1 MIFEERQIEK
11 NNFSSRAIF
20 LFILVGV
27 SFLAVLFQVFAL
39 QVSSYS
45 SYELAALKNKNYAV
59 PIQPLRGE
67 ILDRKGRT
75 IVRNEP
81 TFDLITQPDLIDN
94 PESFLKLIKPVIYL
108 SETEEA
114 QYLKKFKQKAFVNK
128 ELVLKKNL
136 TEEEIARFN
145 VRSFNFKN
153 AFIDKRYRR
162 ISEHPKVF
170 SHVLGYTSKSDN
182 QYDLSMDIPRSHWA
196 DAELTYA
203 SGLIQGKTGLE
214 ETYNQHL
221 LGKHG
226 TRIYEINSRGRLVKT
241 LEYNSPEKGLDLYTH
256 LDIEA
261 QISAAKALG
270 DRKGAVVAID
280 LQSGGINV
288 LYSAP
293 NYSINKLSNGISIEE
308 FQGLIQDPDKPFFNR
323 ALQGRY
329 PPASTIKPAIGM
341 FGLTNKLINWRE
353 EIDDPGFFTL
363 PENGRIYRGWKK
375 GGHNNVNLKKALMV
389 SSNTYFFKLAY
400 QSDIKDLASYFSLF
414 GFGNKV
420 CRDCFDED
428 AAFVPSPEWKYKNFN
443 VPWFTGDTVNI
454 GVGQGYLVATPMQLA
469 NYISILANKGN
480 LLSPSIVKVDGQ
492 NLDINK
498 NQKVAL
504 SNQDWAKMHDALT
517 AVIENDFGTARSIRN
532 LKNFQ
537 VAGKSGTAELVSLDS
552 KEAYLEVRDTELLR
566 DHSIIIAFG
575 PMPNPQY
582 AVSVV
587 IENGESGGAVAG
599 PVAIEVLKS
608 LLNEQ

>member
-11 NNFSSRAIF
+11 NNFSYRAVF
-20 LFILVGV
+20 LFTLVGAC
-27 SFLAVLFQVFAL
+27 FLAVLFQVFAL
-39 QVSSYS
+39 QVSSYT
-45 SYELAALKNKNYAV
+45 SYELAALNNKNYAV

-67 ILDRKGRT
+67 ILDRNGLA

-81 TFDLITQPDLIDN
+81 TFDLITQPDLIN
-94 PESFLKLIKPVIYL
+94 QPELFLELIKPVIYL

-114 QYLKKFKQKAFVNK
+114 AYLKKFKEKAFVNK

-136 TEEEIARFN
+136 SAEEIARFN

-153 AFIDKRYRR
+153 AFIDKRHRR
-162 ISEHPKVF
+162 ISEYPRIF
-170 SHVLGYTSKSDN
+170 SHVLGYTSRSDN

-203 SGLIQGKTGLE
+203 NGLIHGKTGLE
-214 ETYNQHL
+214 ETYNNHL
-221 LGKHG
+221 LGTHG

-241 LEYNSPEKGLDLYTH
+241 LGYDSPEKGLDLHTH

-293 NYSINKLSNGISIEE
+293 NYSINKLSNGMSVNE
-308 FQGLIQDPDKPFFNR
+308 FQDLIQDPDKPFFNR

-341 FGLTNKLINWRE
+341 FGLSNNLINWKE
-353 EIDDPGFFTL
+353 EVDDPGFFTL
-363 PENGRIYRGWKK
+363 PENGRIYRGWRE
-375 GGHNNVNLKKALMV
+375 GGHKNVNLKKALMV

-400 QSDIKDLASYFSLF
+400 QADIKDLSSYFSLF
-414 GFGNKV
+414 GFGNRV
-420 CRDCFDED
+420 CEDCFDED
-428 AAFVPSPEWKYKNFN
+428 PAFVPSPEWKYKNFN

-469 NYISILANKGN
+469 NYISILANKGS
-480 LLSPSIVKVDGQ
+480 LPAPSIVMVEDKKLKSSKSQGVT
-492 NLDINK
+492 
-498 NQKVAL
+498 L
-504 SNQDWAKMHDALT
+504 SQEDWAKMHNALT

-552 KEAYLEVRDTELLR
+552 KEAYMEVRDTELLR

-575 PMPNPQY
+575 PMPNPKY

>member
-1 MIFEERQIEK
+1 MIFEERQVEK
-11 NNFSSRAIF
+11 NNFSSRAVF
-20 LFILVGV
+20 LFTLVGAC
-27 SFLAVLFQVFAL
+27 FLAVLFQVFAL
-39 QVSSYS
+39 QVSSYT
-45 SYELAALKNKNYAV
+45 SYELAALNNKNYAV

-67 ILDRKGRT
+67 ILDRNGLV

-81 TFDLITQPDLIDN
+81 TFDLITQPDLIN
-94 PESFLKLIKPVIYL
+94 KPELFLELIKPVIHL

-114 QYLKKFKQKAFVNK
+114 AYLKKFKEKAFVNK
-128 ELVLKKNL
+128 ELVLKRNL
-136 TEEEIARFN
+136 SAEEIARFN

-153 AFIDKRYRR
+153 AFIDKRHRR
-162 ISEHPKVF
+162 VSEYPKIF
-170 SHVLGYTSKSDN
+170 SHVLGYTSRSDN

-203 SGLIQGKTGLE
+203 NGLIHGKTGLE
-214 ETYNQHL
+214 ETYNNYL
-221 LGKHG
+221 LGTHG

-241 LEYNSPEKGLDLYTH
+241 LGYDPPEEGLDLHTH

-293 NYSINKLSNGISIEE
+293 NYSINKLSNGMSVKE
-308 FQGLIQDPDKPFFNR
+308 FQDLIQDPDKPFFNR

-341 FGLTNKLINWRE
+341 FGLSNNLINWKE
-353 EIDDPGFFTL
+353 EVDDPGFFTL
-363 PENGRIYRGWKK
+363 PENGRIYRGWRE
-375 GGHNNVNLKKALMV
+375 GGHKNVNLKKALMV

-400 QSDIKDLASYFSLF
+400 QSDIKDLSSYFSLF

-420 CRDCFDED
+420 CEDCFDED
-428 AAFVPSPEWKYKNFN
+428 PAFVPSPEWKYKNFN

-469 NYISILANKGN
+469 NYISILANKGS
-480 LLSPSIVKVDGQ
+480 LPAPSIVMVEDKKLKRSKSQGVT
-492 NLDINK
+492 
-498 NQKVAL
+498 L
-504 SNQDWAKMHDALT
+504 SQEDWAKMHNALT
-517 AVIENDFGTARSIRN
+517 GVIENDFGTARSIRN

-552 KEAYLEVRDTELLR
+552 KEAYIEVRDTELLR

-575 PMPNPQY
+575 PMPNPKY

>member
-1 MIFEERQIEK
+1 MIFEERQVEK

-20 LFILVGV
+20 LFVLVGACFV
-27 SFLAVLFQVFAL
+27 AVLFQVFAL
-39 QVSSYS
+39 QVSSYN
-45 SYELAALKNKNYAV
+45 SYELAALNNKNYAV

-67 ILDRKGRT
+67 ILDRKGFA

-81 TFDLITQPDLIDN
+81 TFDLITKPDLIER
-94 PESFLKLIKPVIYL
+94 PELFLELIKPVIFL
-108 SETEEA
+108 SEIEEA
-114 QYLKKFKQKAFVNK
+114 AYLKKFKEKAFVNK

-136 TEEEIARFN
+136 TAEEIARFN
-145 VRSFNFKN
+145 VRSFKFKN
-153 AFIDKRYRR
+153 AFIDKRHRR
-162 ISEHPKVF
+162 ISEYPQIF
-170 SHVLGYTSKSDN
+170 SHVLGYTSRSDS

-203 SGLIQGKTGLE
+203 NGLIQGKTGLE
-214 ETYNQHL
+214 ETYNDHL
-221 LGKHG
+221 LGTHG
-226 TRIYEINSRGRLVKT
+226 KRIYEINSRGRLVKT
-241 LEYNSPEKGLDLYTH
+241 VGYHPPENGLDLHTH

-261 QISAAKALG
+261 QISAAKGLG
-270 DRKGAVVAID
+270 NRKGAVVAID
-280 LQSGGINV
+280 LKSGGINV

-293 NYSINKLSNGISIEE
+293 NYSINKLSNGMSVKE
-308 FQGLIQDPDKPFFNR
+308 FQDLIQDPDKPFFNR

-341 FGLTNKLINWRE
+341 FGLSNNLINWNE

-375 GGHNNVNLKKALMV
+375 GGHKNVNLKKALMV

-414 GFGNKV
+414 GFGRRV

-428 AAFVPSPEWKYKNFN
+428 PAFVPSPEWKYKNFN
-443 VPWFTGDTVNI
+443 IPWFTGDTVNI
-454 GVGQGYLVATPMQLA
+454 GVGQGYLVATPIQLA
-469 NYISILANKGN
+469 NYISILANKGSLPQPTVMKITDKN
-480 LLSPSIVKVDGQ
+480 LEARSKNATLSKE
-492 NLDINK
+492 
-498 NQKVAL
+498 
-504 SNQDWAKMHDALT
+504 DWAKMHNALT
-517 AVIENDFGTARSIRN
+517 AVIESDFGTARSIRN

-608 LLNEQ
+608 LLNE

>member
-1 MIFEERQIEK
+1 MIFEERQVEK

-27 SFLAVLFQVFAL
+27 GFLAVLFQVFSL

-45 SYELAALKNKNYAV
+45 SYEIAALNNKNYSV

-67 ILDRKGRT
+67 ILDRKGNA

-81 TFDLITQPDLIDN
+81 TFDLITKPDLIDN
-94 PESFLKLIKPVIYL
+94 PELFLELIKPVIRL
-108 SETEEA
+108 SATEEA
-114 QYLKKFKQKAFVNK
+114 QYLKKFTEKAFVNK

-136 TEEEIARFN
+136 TIEEIARFN
-145 VRSFNFKN
+145 VRSFGFKN
-153 AFIDKRYRR
+153 VFIDKRHRR
-162 ISEHPKVF
+162 MSDYPKIF
-170 SHVLGYTSKSDN
+170 SHVLGYTSRADN
-182 QYDLSMDIPRSHWA
+182 QYDPSAGIPLSHWV

-203 SGLIQGKTGLE
+203 NGLIQGKTGLE

-221 LGKHG
+221 LGKYG
-226 TRIYEINSRGRLVKT
+226 ERIYEINARGRLVKT
-241 LEYNSPEKGLDLYTH
+241 LESYPPEKGLDLMTN
-256 LDIEA
+256 LDIQA
-261 QISAAKALG
+261 QMSAAKALG
-270 DRKGAVVAID
+270 NRKGAVVAID
-280 LQSGGINV
+280 LSSGGINV
-288 LYSAP
+288 LFSAP
-293 NYSINKLSNGISIEE
+293 NYSTNKLSNGISVKE
-308 FQGLIQDPDKPFFNR
+308 FKNLIKDPDKPFFNR

-341 FGLTNKLINWRE
+341 FGLTNKLVEWDD

-375 GGHNNVNLKKALMV
+375 GGHSNVNLKKALMV

-400 QSDIKDLASYFSLF
+400 QSNMKDLASYFSLL
-414 GFGNKV
+414 GFGDKV
-420 CRDCFDED
+420 CSDCFDED
-428 AAFVPSPEWKYKNFN
+428 QAFLPTPEWKYKNFN

-469 NYISILANKGN
+469 NYISIIANKGQ
-480 LLSPSIVKVDGQ
+480 LIAPSIVQAK
-492 NLDINK
+492 
-498 NQKVAL
+498 QKILKKETAYQVSL
-504 SNQDWAKMHDALT
+504 SNRDWAKMHDALT
-517 AVIENDFGTARSIRN
+517 SVIEGEGTARSIKS
-532 LKNFQ
+532 LKTFQ

-587 IENGESGGAVAG
+587 IENGESGGTVAG

-608 LLNEQ
+608 LLNEE

>member
-1 MIFEERQIEK
+1 MIFEERQVEK
-11 NNFSSRAIF
+11 NNFSSRAVF
-20 LFILVGV
+20 LFTLVGAC
-27 SFLAVLFQVFAL
+27 FLAVLFQVFAL
-39 QVSSYS
+39 QVSSYT
-45 SYELAALKNKNYAV
+45 SYELAALNNKNYAV

-67 ILDRKGRT
+67 ILDRNGLA

-81 TFDLITQPDLIDN
+81 TFDLITQPDLIN
-94 PESFLKLIKPVIYL
+94 QPELFLELIKPVIYL

-114 QYLKKFKQKAFVNK
+114 AYLKKFKEKAFVNK

-136 TEEEIARFN
+136 SAEEIARFN

-153 AFIDKRYRR
+153 AFIDKRHRR
-162 ISEHPKVF
+162 ISEYPQIF
-170 SHVLGYTSKSDN
+170 SHVLGYTSRSDN

-203 SGLIQGKTGLE
+203 NGLIHGKTGLE
-214 ETYNQHL
+214 ETYNNYL
-221 LGKHG
+221 LGTHG

-241 LEYNSPEKGLDLYTH
+241 LGYDPPEKGLDLHTH

-293 NYSINKLSNGISIEE
+293 NYSINKLSNGMSVKE
-308 FQGLIQDPDKPFFNR
+308 FQDLIQDPDKPFFNR

-341 FGLTNKLINWRE
+341 FGLSNNLINWKE
-353 EIDDPGFFTL
+353 EVDDPGFFTL
-363 PENGRIYRGWKK
+363 PENGRIYRGWRE
-375 GGHNNVNLKKALMV
+375 GGHKNVNLKKALMV

-400 QSDIKDLASYFSLF
+400 QSDIKDLSSYFSLF
-414 GFGNKV
+414 GFGNRV
-420 CRDCFDED
+420 CEDCFDED
-428 AAFVPSPEWKYKNFN
+428 PAFVPSPEWKYKNFN

-469 NYISILANKGN
+469 NYISILANKGS
-480 LLSPSIVKVDGQ
+480 LPAPSIVMVEDKKLKSSKSQGVT
-492 NLDINK
+492 
-498 NQKVAL
+498 L
-504 SNQDWAKMHDALT
+504 SQEDWAKMHNALT

-552 KEAYLEVRDTELLR
+552 KEAYMEVRDTELLR

-575 PMPNPQY
+575 PMPNPKY

>member
-1 MIFEERQIEK
+1 MIFEERQVEK
-11 NNFSSRAIF
+11 NNFSSRAVF
-20 LFILVGV
+20 LFTLVGAC
-27 SFLAVLFQVFAL
+27 FLAVLFQVFAL
-39 QVSSYS
+39 QVSSYT
-45 SYELAALKNKNYAV
+45 SYELAALNNKNYAV

-67 ILDRKGRT
+67 ILDRNGLA

-81 TFDLITQPDLIDN
+81 TFDLITQPDLIN
-94 PESFLKLIKPVIYL
+94 QPELFLELIKPVIYL

-114 QYLKKFKQKAFVNK
+114 AYLKKFKEKAFVNK

-136 TEEEIARFN
+136 SSEEIARFN

-162 ISEHPKVF
+162 ISEYPQIF
-170 SHVLGYTSKSDN
+170 SHVLGYTSRSDN

-203 SGLIQGKTGLE
+203 NGLIHGKTGLE
-214 ETYNQHL
+214 ETYNNYL
-221 LGKHG
+221 LGTHG

-241 LEYNSPEKGLDLYTH
+241 LGYEPPEKGLDLHTH

-293 NYSINKLSNGISIEE
+293 NYSINKLSNGMSVKE
-308 FQGLIQDPDKPFFNR
+308 FQDLIQDPDKPFFNR

-341 FGLTNKLINWRE
+341 FGLSNNLINWKE
-353 EIDDPGFFTL
+353 EVDDPGFFTL
-363 PENGRIYRGWKK
+363 PENGRIYRGWRE
-375 GGHNNVNLKKALMV
+375 GGHKNVNLKKALMV

-400 QSDIKDLASYFSLF
+400 QSDIKDLSSYFSLF
-414 GFGNKV
+414 GFGNRV
-420 CRDCFDED
+420 CEDCFDED
-428 AAFVPSPEWKYKNFN
+428 PAFVPSPEWKYKNFN

-469 NYISILANKGN
+469 NYISILANKGS
-480 LLSPSIVKVDGQ
+480 LPAPSIVMVEDKKLKSSKSQGVT
-492 NLDINK
+492 
-498 NQKVAL
+498 L
-504 SNQDWAKMHDALT
+504 SQEDWAKMHNALT

-552 KEAYLEVRDTELLR
+552 KEAYMEVRDTELLR

-575 PMPNPQY
+575 PMPNPKY

>member
-1 MIFEERQIEK
+1 MIFEERQVEK
-11 NNFSSRAIF
+11 NNFSSRAVL
-20 LFILVGV
+20 LFTLVGAC
-27 SFLAVLFQVFAL
+27 FLAVLFQVFAL
-39 QVSSYS
+39 QVSSYT
-45 SYELAALKNKNYAV
+45 SYELAALNNKNYAV

-67 ILDRKGRT
+67 ILDRNGLA

-81 TFDLITQPDLIDN
+81 TFDLITQPDLIN
-94 PESFLKLIKPVIYL
+94 QPELFLELIKPVIYL

-114 QYLKKFKQKAFVNK
+114 AYLKKFSEKAFVNK

-136 TEEEIARFN
+136 SAEEIARFN

-153 AFIDKRYRR
+153 AFIDKRHRR
-162 ISEHPKVF
+162 ISGYPQIF
-170 SHVLGYTSKSDN
+170 SHVLGYTSRSDN

-203 SGLIQGKTGLE
+203 NGLIHGKTGLE
-214 ETYNQHL
+214 ETYNKHL
-221 LGKHG
+221 LGTHG
-226 TRIYEINSRGRLVKT
+226 KRIYEINSRGRLVQT
-241 LEYNSPEKGLDLYTH
+241 LVYDPPEKGLDLHTH

-293 NYSINKLSNGISIEE
+293 NYSINKLSNGMSVKE
-308 FQGLIQDPDKPFFNR
+308 FQDLIQDPDKPFFNR

-341 FGLTNKLINWRE
+341 FGLSNNLINWKE
-353 EIDDPGFFTL
+353 EVDDPGFFTL
-363 PENGRIYRGWKK
+363 PENGRIYRGWKE
-375 GGHNNVNLKKALMV
+375 GGHKNVNLKKALMV

-400 QSDIKDLASYFSLF
+400 QSDIKDLSSYFSLF
-414 GFGNKV
+414 GFGNRV
-420 CRDCFDED
+420 CGDCFDED
-428 AAFVPSPEWKYKNFN
+428 PAFVPSPEWKYKNFN

-469 NYISILANKGN
+469 NYISILANKGS
-480 LLSPSIVKVDGQ
+480 LPAPSIVMVEDKKLGSSKSLGVT
-492 NLDINK
+492 
-498 NQKVAL
+498 L
-504 SNQDWAKMHDALT
+504 SQEDWAKMHNALT

-575 PMPNPQY
+575 PMPNPKY